1 MKRDETSQQLKH
13 EQGAHENP
21 DLSRR
26 GFMLTAAMAA
36 AGAGAAGLLSP
47 SAAKAAP
54 AAAEGTAA
62 GSGPYPVEG
71 MAVYS
76 AQGPHRLLK
85 FQRRALGPKD
95 VAIKL
100 QYCGICHSDI
110 HHGREHWR
118 KETYPLVTGHELAG
132 VVVGVGSSVSKF
144 KVGAR
149 VGVGCMVNSCRHC
162 GPCENGMEQYC
173 ENGNVFTYGSK
184 DLDGSMTQGGYST
197 FNVADEDFVIAVPD
211 AIDLAHAGPMMCAGI
226 TVYSPLRHWSIGP
239 GRKVGVVGMGGLG
252 HMAVKIAAAMGAEVT
267 VITTSPA
274 KVEDARGFGA
284 KSVVVNATGADLSK
298 HKRSLDFILDTV
310 PYQHDLERLFPLLKL
325 DATLC
330 VVGVGKVIEPH
341 QIGPFSLLRSR
352 NAFASSQIGGI
363 RKTQEAVDFCAV
375 HGIRPEVTKI
385 PMSGIDDAWDKVV
398 AKEARYRFVIE
409 MPAA

>member
-1 MKRDETSQQLKH
+1 MKHDKTHQQ
-13 EQGAHENP
+13 ESSAEAPREVP

-26 GFMLTAAMAA
+26 GFLVSAAVATA
-36 AGAGAAGLLSP
+36 GLGAAGLLTP
-47 SAAKAAP
+47 ARAEAAP
-54 AAAEGTAA
+54 GTDNGKSF

-71 MAVYS
+71 MAVSS
-76 AQGPHRLLK
+76 AEGPHRLLK

-95 VAIKL
+95 VAIQLK
-100 QYCGICHSDI
+100 YCGICHSDI

-118 KETYPLVTGHELAG
+118 KEPFPLVTGHELAG
-132 VVVGVGSSVSKF
+132 VVAAVGSSVSKF

-173 ENGNVFTYGSK
+173 ENGNVLTYGSK

-197 FNVADEDFVIAVPD
+197 FNVVDEDFVIAVPD
-211 AIDLAHAGPMMCAGI
+211 AVDLAHAGPMMCAGI

-239 GRKVGVVGMGGLG
+239 GRRVGVVGMGGLG
-252 HMAVKIAAAMGAEVT
+252 HMAVKIATAMGAEVT
-267 VITTSPA
+267 VLTTSAA
-274 KVEDARGFGA
+274 KVEDARSFGA
-284 KSVVVNATGADLSK
+284 KKVVVNGTGADLSR

-310 PYQHDLERLFPLLKL
+310 PYQHDLERLFPLLEL

-330 VVGVGKVIEPH
+330 VVGVGKITEPH

-352 NAFASSQIGGI
+352 NGFASSQIGGI
-363 RKTQEAVDFCAV
+363 RETQEAVNFCAV

-385 PMSGIDDAWDKVV
+385 PMSGIDEAWNKVV

>member
-1 MKRDETSQQLKH
+1 MNREQTQQQDGSAKPVRKT
-13 EQGAHENP
+13 Q

-26 GFMLTAAMAA
+26 GFLVSAAVATAGLGAA
-36 AGAGAAGLLSP
+36 AFVVPTQAGAAP
-47 SAAKAAP
+47 
-54 AAAEGTAA
+54 GTEKGP

-71 MAVYS
+71 MAVSS
-76 AQGPHRLLK
+76 AEGPHRRLT

-95 VAIKL
+95 VAIQL

-118 KETYPLVTGHELAG
+118 KESYPLVTGHELAG
-132 VVVGVGSSVSKF
+132 VVVAVGSSVSKF

-149 VGVGCMVNSCRHC
+149 VGVGCMVSSCRHC
-162 GPCENGMEQYC
+162 GPCESGMEQYC
-173 ENGNVFTYGSK
+173 ENGNVLTYGSK
-184 DLDGSMTQGGYST
+184 DRDGSMTQGGYST
-197 FNVADEDFVIAVPD
+197 FNVVDEDFVIGVPD

-239 GRKVGVVGMGGLG
+239 GRRVGVVGMGGLG

-267 VITTSPA
+267 VITTSSA
-274 KVEDARGFGA
+274 KVEDARRFGA
-284 KSVVVNATGADLSK
+284 KAVVVNGPGADLSK
-298 HKRSLDFILDTV
+298 HKRSLDFVLDTV
-310 PYQHDLERLFPLLKL
+310 PYQHDLERLFSLLKL

-330 VVGVGKVIEPH
+330 VVGVGRITEPH

-363 RKTQEAVDFCAV
+363 RETQEAVDFCAV
-375 HGIRPEVTKI
+375 HGIRPEVTRI
-385 PMSGIDDAWDKVV
+385 PMSGIDEAWNKVV
-398 AKEARYRFVIE
+398 AKQARYRFVID
-409 MPAA
+409 MSAA